1 VCGIV
6 GFVRLGERPLP
17 PRAVL
22 ERMRASIAHR
32 GPDEHGAL
40 QDVWA
45 GLGASRLSI
54 RDPFGGHQPARG
66 CRGDVAVVYNGE
78 LYDHEPVRQALLVRG
93 HMIPDHS
100 DTTLLPHLWEEHGA
114 GLVEHLTGMFA
125 LAVWDPRARKLLL
138 ARDRLGIKPLYYSVT
153 PDYLVFAS
161 EVKAIFASGLVVP
174 AIDRRSVDD
183 LFSLTYPCPPR
194 TMFEHVV
201 ELRPGH
207 VLEVEAGRAAPEP
220 RRWWRVQ
227 HPRRGEHAEGS
238 RRSHAHVL
246 RDALGHAVKQH
257 LVSDVPV
264 GVYLSGGLDSS
275 AIAALAAEQSH
286 RGSLRAFTL
295 GFQDRRFDERAHAKV
310 MSRALRAETTLLELE
325 PSDADLYPDV
335 VRHLELP
342 LHVPGAIGGL
352 VLAKAA
358 REANVPV
365 ILTGDGADELFG
377 GYDCFRGDKLRRLF
391 DRPGL
396 RPVLPLLWRTLY
408 RWTGLPKGALEWLL
422 EQQRRP
428 HAQITETYR
437 GLRPPWLETW
447 SVFLDRERLLARDRD
462 VRPVHVPPPE
472 LLALVPDDAEHLDPL
487 DAQLAFEL
495 ETRLP
500 SWILVISDRASMA
513 HGVEVRVPFLDHRI
527 VELTAQLPPSEKMHG
542 LTEKAA
548 LRSAMRGLL
557 PRSIRTR
564 KKRPFVT
571 PVRAWFFGAEPR
583 PWVERALSP
592 ERVEEAGV
600 FVPSVVAELRE
611 RLARAEPGHFE
622 EVRLELTLMLVLGV
636 QLLDELFVQPAR
648 AGQGGPSV

>member
-1 VCGIV
+1 MCGIV
-6 GFVRLGERPLP
+6 GVVRLGERPLP
-17 PRAVL
+17 PRAVV

-40 QDVWA
+40 QDTFA
-45 GLGASRLSI
+45 AIGAARLSI
-54 RDPFGGHQPARG
+54 RDPFGGHQPVRG

-78 LYDHEPVRQALLVRG
+78 LYEHDAVRDALLARG
-93 HMIPDHS
+93 HVIPDHA

-114 GLVEHLTGMFA
+114 AMVEHLTGMFA
-125 LAVWDPRARKLLL
+125 LAVWDPRARRLLL
-138 ARDRLGIKPLYYSVT
+138 ARDRMGIKPLYYSIT

-161 EVKAIFASGLVVP
+161 EVKAIFASGLVAP

-194 TMFEHVV
+194 TMFERVV

-207 VLEVEAGRAAPEP
+207 LLEVDAGAGSAQRLEP
-220 RRWWRVQ
+220 RRWWRVRY
-227 HPRRGEHAEGS
+227 PRRGEHAEGS
-238 RRSHAHVL
+238 RRDHEHVL
-246 RDALGHAVKQH
+246 RDALAHVVGQH

-264 GVYLSGGLDSS
+264 GVYLSGGLDSAS
-275 AIAALAAEQSH
+275 IAALAAEH
-286 RGSLRAFTL
+286 GPRGALRAFTL
-295 GFQDRRFDERAHAKV
+295 GFQDRRFDERVHAKV
-310 MSRALRAETTLLELE
+310 IARALRAEATLLELE

-352 VLAKAA
+352 VLSKAA

-396 RPVLPLLWRTLY
+396 RPVLPMLWRTLY

-422 EQQRRP
+422 EEQKRP
-428 HAQITETYR
+428 HADILGTYR

-447 SVFLDRERLLARDRD
+447 SVFTDRERLLARDHAP
-462 VRPVHVPPPE
+462 RPVHEPPPE
-472 LLALVPDDAEHLDPL
+472 LLALIPDDADALDPL

-500 SWILVISDRASMA
+500 SWILVISDRSSMA
-513 HGVEVRVPFLDHRI
+513 NGVEVRVPFLDHRI
-527 VELTAQLPPSEKMHG
+527 VELTAKLPPGEKMRG

-548 LRSAMRGLL
+548 LRGAMRGLV
-557 PRSIRTR
+557 PRAIRTR

-571 PVRAWFFGAEPR
+571 PVRSWFFGDAPR
-583 PWVERALSP
+583 PWVDDALSP
-592 ERVEEAGV
+592 ERVDAAGI
-600 FVPSVVAELRE
+600 FVPSVVAELRA
-611 RLARAEPGHFE
+611 RMARAEPGTFE

-636 QLLDELFVQPAR
+636 QLLDAQLVAPAR
-648 AGQGGPSV
+648 ASRAA